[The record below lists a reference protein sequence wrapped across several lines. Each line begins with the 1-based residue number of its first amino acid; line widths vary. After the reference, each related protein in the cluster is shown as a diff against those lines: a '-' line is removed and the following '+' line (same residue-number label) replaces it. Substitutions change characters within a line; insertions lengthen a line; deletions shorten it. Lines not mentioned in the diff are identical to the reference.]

1 MPFTTSKTDSDDD
14 IDEWMRGL
22 VQLTS
27 AFRAARTK
35 PDPFAAAI
43 VTIAVRSAVE
53 CDLDRYGPVT
63 DHLSLVIAVVSAVL
77 AGGPLTKEA
86 EAACDMLS
94 IEPDD
99 LKQLRKFA
107 RAPQKEA

>member
-1 MPFTTSKTDSDDD
+1 MPFTTPKTDSDEDTN
-14 IDEWMRGL
+14 EWMRGL

-43 VTIAVRSAVE
+43 VAIAVRSAVE
-53 CDLDRYGPVT
+53 CEVDRDNDVA
-63 DHLSLVIAVVSAVL
+63 DHVSLVVAVVSAVL

-99 LKQLRKFA
+99 LKPLRKFA